1 MKRLTCLLLVL
12 ALAIGC
18 ENGGATRTL
27 GISATGVIY
36 GQVYFDAN
44 ASRVLDAEDAFFTG
58 ARIRVTSPGGSDT
71 LFRATTS
78 ADGRFRIANV
88 PVGTYAIL
96 IDSST
101 GGDSAIVVSPAP
113 QVVTL
118 LPGDSAEY
126 LGSLSFPIRSV
137 AEAKMLAPGVQ
148 IFVQAVA
155 LHSRETFS
163 DTVLHVVDATGA
175 IRATRVQPTT
185 VPVEAGDSVV
195 LRARVGQR
203 LGQRVLDGVAV
214 FRVSPTFIPPAP
226 SITTAQAATGGTA
239 GSLDASLVRLLNAQV
254 IDTSTV
260 AGNFQ
265 MTMNDGS
272 GPVTLI
278 LDRSADL
285 GFRAPLPP
293 GLYVP
298 TNRFDVTGVLVP
310 TGTGTWRVKPRSA
323 LDMIDR

>member
-1 MKRLTCLLLVL
+1 MKRLTFMLLAMAFV
-12 ALAIGC
+12 AAC

-27 GISATGVIY
+27 GISSTGVLY

-71 LFRATTS
+71 LFRATTTP
-78 ADGRFRIANV
+78 DGRFRIANV
-88 PVGTYAIL
+88 PVGTYAIV

-113 QVVTL
+113 RVVTL
-118 LPGDSAEY
+118 LPGDSVEF
-126 LGSLSFPIRSV
+126 LGSLSFPIRSI
-137 AEAKMLAPGVQ
+137 AEARVLAPGVQ

-155 LHSRETFS
+155 LHARETFS

-175 IRATRVQPTT
+175 IRATRVQPSTI
-185 VPVEAGDSVV
+185 PVAAGDSVV

-203 LGQRVLDGVAV
+203 LGQRVLDGAAV
-214 FRVSPTFIPPAP
+214 FRVRPTIIPSAP

-239 GSLDASLVRLLNAQV
+239 GALDASLVRLFNAQV

-272 GPVTLI
+272 GPVVLI
-278 LDRSADL
+278 LDRAADA

-293 GLYVP
+293 ALYVP

-310 TGTGTWRVKPRSA
+310 TGSGTWRVKPRSS